1 MANTAK
7 NRLFYGDMGYNKT
20 QSKSMLVLQE
30 AFSFLRQALSVIDL
44 FRKVLRSLR
53 CFEIGFLLF
62 VKQTGYF
69 KSCNREITKDPIEEI
84 FAPTVNISFIVL
96 FVDCPVSTSFLSLF
110 KVSIATCFV
119 ELSIELSL

>member
-44 FRKVLRSLR
+44 FRKVLRS
-53 CFEIGFLLF
+53 
-62 VKQTGYF
+62 
-69 KSCNREITKDPIEEI
+69 
-84 FAPTVNISFIVL
+84 
-96 FVDCPVSTSFLSLF
+96 F
-110 KVSIATCFV
+110 KVLRDRI
-119 ELSIELSL
+119 SLVRKTNRLL